1 MTDKIL
7 IIAEKPSVAADLV
20 KSLPGKFVKEKTHF
34 EGDQYVV
41 SYAIGHLVTICFP
54 EEIDPAYQKWE
65 MNNLPILPESFP
77 LKGLE
82 GTKSQLSALQKLI
95 RRRDIRQII
104 NACDAG
110 REGELIFKYIIK
122 YVWNS
127 SVAEKSFKRLWL
139 QSMTADS
146 IRAAFASLRDNAE
159 MLPLE
164 DTALCRS
171 ESDWLIG
178 INATRAL
185 TGYNSRKGGFFLTP
199 CGRVQTPTLSLLV
212 KRERAR
218 LEFIAKPYW
227 SLHGVFSD
235 KDQAYEGKWID
246 TAFARETSEPLDR
259 ADRIWQRE
267 DALAIIAK
275 CSGKPASVEEHSNS
289 RKGGFFLTPCG
300 RVQTPTLSLLVK
312 RERAR
317 LDFIARPYWS
327 LHGVFSDKNQS
338 YEGKWIDTAFARETS
353 EPLDRADRIWQKED
367 ALAIIAKCSGKPAS
381 VEEHSKKN
389 SQNSPPLYDLTL
401 LQREANSRF
410 GFSAKN
416 TLAIAQALYEK
427 HKVLTY
433 PRTDSKHLPEDY
445 LQTVKD
451 ILQRQTTWEFG
462 VFAQEVLNKKY
473 VRADK
478 RIFNNSKISDH
489 HAIIPTN
496 LLPSRLTE
504 PEAKIYQLVVQRFLS
519 VFFPPAVFL
528 TTRRLS
534 LVEGETFLTEGKI
547 LLEAGWKAIYGN
559 TSGDG
564 QERTLAPIP
573 ANSQI
578 CCGEITLADHETT
591 PPPRFN
597 EATLLSAMEN
607 SDKLVEDEELAE
619 AMKERGLGTP
629 ATRAAIIEK
638 LIKEKY
644 VVREGKDLT
653 PTGKAFELLALLE
666 AMRIEVLASPEMT
679 GEWEYKLNR
688 MLKGQFTREK
698 FMNEIRGVT
707 QQIIDRVKNFEKAEV
722 RPEASFS
729 PVEGVRYFSSPTAYI
744 SEDNKISIRKI
755 LGGRMLAEQEVL
767 ALLQGKTLGPF
778 NDFRSKKGKP
788 FTASV
793 RLLNS
798 KIEFLFAAS
807 IDELD
812 KKSIKEGTILGLS
825 PIDQTPV
832 FATPM
837 AFMSESALGGD
848 EKKGL
853 KISKTILSKEIGEN
867 HVKQLLGEGKTEL
880 IQGFI
885 SKKKKPF
892 DAYLLLAKNGTLSFE
907 FPPRKEK
914 TQKQNSLTVPKEK
927 GKNSHETD

>member
-185 TGYNSRKGGFFLTP
+185 TGY
-199 CGRVQTPTLSLLV
+199 
-212 KRERAR
+212 
-218 LEFIAKPYW
+218 
-227 SLHGVFSD
+227 
-235 KDQAYEGKWID
+235 
-246 TAFARETSEPLDR
+246 
-259 ADRIWQRE
+259 
-267 DALAIIAK
+267 
-275 CSGKPASVEEHSNS
+275 NS

-688 MLKGQFTREK
+688 MLKGQFTRDK

-744 SEDNKISIRKI
+744 SEDNKVSIRKI

-793 RLLNS
+793 RLLNG

-867 HVKQLLGEGKTEL
+867 HVQQLLGEGKTEL

>member
-1 MTDKIL
+1 MTEKIL

-20 KSLPGKFVKEKTHF
+20 KSLPGKFIKEKTHF
-34 EGDQYVV
+34 EGDTYVV

-54 EEIDPAYQKWE
+54 EEIDPAYQKWD
-65 MNNLPILPESFP
+65 MANLPILPNTFP
-77 LKGLE
+77 LKGLD
-82 GTKSQLSALQKLI
+82 GTKSQLTALQKLI
-95 RRRDIRQII
+95 RRKDIRQII

-110 REGELIFKYIIK
+110 REGELIFKYIVK
-122 YVWNS
+122 YVWNT

-146 IRAAFASLRDNAE
+146 IRNAFASLRDNSE

-218 LEFIAKPYW
+218 LDFISQPYW
-227 SLHGVFSD
+227 NL
-235 KDQAYEGKWID
+235 QALFACNGETYEGKWID
-246 TAFARETSEPLDR
+246 AAFAREANDALAR
-259 ADRIWQRE
+259 ADRIWTK
-267 DALAIIAK
+267 DAAETIIAK
-275 CSGKPASVEEHSNS
+275 CTGKAATVEE
-289 RKGGFFLTPCG
+289 
-300 RVQTPTLSLLVK
+300 Q
-312 RERAR
+312 
-317 LDFIARPYWS
+317 
-327 LHGVFSDKNQS
+327 
-338 YEGKWIDTAFARETS
+338 
-353 EPLDRADRIWQKED
+353 
-367 ALAIIAKCSGKPAS
+367 
-381 VEEHSKKN
+381 SKKN
-389 SQNSPPLYDLTL
+389 TQSSPQLYDLTL

-416 TLAIAQALYEK
+416 TLAIAQALYER

-445 LQTVKD
+445 LDSVKD
-451 ILQRQTTWEFG
+451 VLGRQVGWEFG
-462 VFAQEVLNKKY
+462 AFAQEALTKKY
-473 VRADK
+473 VQPDK

-489 HAIIPTN
+489 HAIIPTTI
-496 LLPSRLTE
+496 LPGRLTE
-504 PEAKIYQLVVQRFLS
+504 PEVKIYQMVVQRFLA
-519 VFFPPAVFL
+519 VFFPPAVFFN
-528 TTRRLS
+528 TKRLS
-534 LVEGETFLTEGKI
+534 LVEGESFLTEGKI
-547 LLEAGWKAIYGN
+547 LLEAGWKAIYG
-559 TSGDG
+559 SIAGDG
-564 QERTLAPIP
+564 QDKTLTPIP
-573 ANSQI
+573 ANTPVSCRKI
-578 CCGEITLADHETT
+578 DMTDHETT

-644 VVREGKDLT
+644 VVRDGKDLT

-666 AMRIEVLASPEMT
+666 AMHIEVLASPEMT

-688 MLKGQFTREK
+688 MLKGQFTRDK
-698 FMNEIRGVT
+698 FMAEIRAVT
-707 QQIIDRVKNFEKAEV
+707 EHIIDQVKNFETAEI
-722 RPEASFS
+722 RAEAHFS
-729 PVEGVRYFSSPTAYI
+729 PVDGIRYFSSPTAYV

-755 LGGRMLAEQEVL
+755 LGGRMMTEPEVVS
-767 ALLQGKTLGPF
+767 LLQGKTVGPF
-778 NDFRSKKGKP
+778 SDFRSKKGKP

-793 RLLNS
+793 RLANK
-798 KIEFLFAAS
+798 KIEFIFAAS
-807 IDELD
+807 INDLD
-812 KKSIKEGTILGLS
+812 IDTVRQGTVLGVS
-825 PIDQTPV
+825 PIDQTKV

-837 AFMSESALGGD
+837 AYMSESALEGD
-848 EKKGL
+848 DKKGL
-853 KISKTILSKEIGEN
+853 KISKTILAKEISEK
-867 HVKQLLGEGKTEL
+867 HVRQLLAEGKTEL
-880 IQGFI
+880 IGGFI

-892 DAYLLLAKNGTLSFE
+892 DAYLLLAKNGTLSFD

-914 TQKQNSLTVPKEK
+914 SSKQNKLTVPKEK
-927 GKNSHETD
+927 GTTTHETD